1 MLFFKIEENR
11 ISFKKKKNV
20 PRLNSDKAEIV
31 AIGSDRIVNTLEY
44 LFIYVFCLVH

>member
-11 ISFKKKKNV
+11 ISFKKNV

-31 AIGSDRIVNTLEY
+31 VIGPDRIVNTLEY